1 MKAYKESKYLIFEF
15 EDVDENAGKKAKF
28 DLSTGDFISPSGRKV
43 KALDKYLNKYSVDTL
58 IDSFED
64 EKYRKYLK
72 FIKDMVQYNDNI
84 SCGRMSVN
92 NLLLGA
98 KKYMEFEK
106 FYAYG
111 VEVDYLSCKKYE
123 YIPWTQE
130 EIDEYEKK
138 NNRKLYYTPNHGIAK
153 FIKFE
158 DLPKVVL
165 QFYKDHKIKIE
176 YDMIEERN
184 KDMIIHAIDKVKSI
198 NTGKDDYK
206 LIFYCAFIES
216 CYNIKP
222 SFSEENDLR
231 NYISGAS
238 FYRTS
243 TLLEDYY
250 CDLNKLIEYI
260 EYLMEVEH
268 LASMDDEWKRGS
280 NGPVEILDQLLDYNI
295 MQKRLCGDEKYDKYP
310 KNFLTTKNI
319 VTYKYN
325 TLIKQEKAKR
335 LSQNIYRPELEFET
349 AGFTFISPKTPQD
362 IIDEGKNMHNCVGG
376 YVNRVVD
383 GYATII
389 FMRLANSP
397 DKSYITLE
405 LNENLTVIQSKRKY
419 NRSLNVQER
428 QVLNKYRAFLV
439 DVRDRQRQENKK
451 DIIQD
456 INEVELGMIRG

>member
-28 DLSTGDFISPSGRKV
+28 DLSTGDFISPQGRKV

-72 FIKDMVQYNDNI
+72 FIKDMVQYHNNI

-231 NYISGAS
+231 NYISGVS

-250 CDLNKLIEYI
+250 CDLNKLIEYV

-268 LASMDDEWKRGS
+268 LASMDDEWKKGS

-325 TLIKQEKAKR
+325 SMLRREKEEK
-335 LSQNIYRPELEFET
+335 LSKDIYNKDLEWEDS
-349 AGFTFISPKTPQD
+349 GFTFISPKTPRD
-362 IIDEGKNMHNCVGG
+362 IINEGQNMHNCVGG
-376 YVNRVVD
+376 YINNVLN
-383 GYATII
+383 GHCII
-389 FMRLANSP
+389 MFMRLSNSP
-397 DKSYITLE
+397 NESYITLE
-405 LNENLTVIQSKRKY
+405 IDKYLHVVQSKRKY
-419 NRSLNVQER
+419 NKGLSIIER
-428 QVLNKYRAFLV
+428 QVLDRYKQFLANAKDRRNQEKNKDKTL
-439 DVRDRQRQENKK
+439 DV
-451 DIIQD
+451 QD
-456 INEVELGMIRG
+456 LALGMERA